1 MEMKDR
7 LHEQISNATSRLA
20 KLQARQFLAAQ
31 RQATKDRAAV
41 RRYDRLRRKR
51 LAELVIAA
59 GCDHLAD
66 AEILGALLQYR
77 QGATAEE
84 RATAE
89 AMGAAAQT
97 KTAADVPD
105 RQRSLLP

>member
-41 RRYDRLRRKR
+41 RRHDRLRRKR

-59 GCDHLAD
+59 GCEQLEDAQILNALLRYRHGLLAD
-66 AEILGALLQYR
+66 DLSLPDLVEQALINTPR
-77 QGATAEE
+77 SVE
-84 RATAE
+84 RE
-89 AMGAAAQT
+89 H
-97 KTAADVPD
+97 
-105 RQRSLLP
+105 